1 MSESLVVHS
10 VLLGEL
16 TVGPDEL
23 LTLPTGLYGFE
34 TNHAFVLVSA
44 GRENLWWLQSTERA
58 ELVFL
63 LADPFKFFAGYEIDV
78 PDADLVSLGISP
90 DATPLVL
97 VIVTLPGSRADSP
110 TANLRAP
117 LIIDSAQRVARQVV
131 LGVEALSMTAPLG
144 I

>member
-1 MSESLVVHS
+1 MSDSLTVTS

-16 TVGPDEL
+16 TVRAEEL

-34 TNHAFVLVSA
+34 ERRAFVLVSA
-44 GRENLWWLQSTERA
+44 GRENLWWLQSTERP

-78 PDADLVSLGISP
+78 PDADVAALGIDP
-90 DATPLVL
+90 ATTPHVLVL
-97 VIVTLPGSRADSP
+97 VTLPGAPNDSP

-117 LIIDSAQRVARQVV
+117 LLIDPDRRVARQIV
-131 LGVEALSMTAPLG
+131 LGDERLSMTAPLG